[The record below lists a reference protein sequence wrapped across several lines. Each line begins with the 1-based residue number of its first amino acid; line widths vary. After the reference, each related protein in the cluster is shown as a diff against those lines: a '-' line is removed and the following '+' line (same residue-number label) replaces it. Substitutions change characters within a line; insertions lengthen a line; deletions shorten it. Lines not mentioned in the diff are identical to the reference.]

1 MLTFAAEKFNLA
13 AARSLLAAGADL
25 RAVGN
30 SGADALVMAVQAGRV
45 APYEAGAA
53 VRERVEATIELV
65 ARAALGV
72 SYAQHVASLAE
83 GAAVTWTYKQTVEA
97 TGGDTAGTI
106 VEVGKSYGGD
116 TLLHSCVR
124 VRGASTG
131 KLINWSL
138 AACFRL
144 QAGGGG
150 GA

>member
-1 MLTFAAEKFNLA
+1 
-13 AARSLLAAGADL
+13 
-25 RAVGN
+25 
-30 SGADALVMAVQAGRV
+30 
-45 APYEAGAA
+45 

-83 GAAVTWTYKQTVEA
+83 GAAVTWTKKSIVEK
-97 TGGDTAGTI
+97 TGGDTAGTV

-116 TLLHSCVR
+116 TLLHSFVR

-131 KLINWSL
+131 KLSRGYP
-138 AACFRL
+138 AAAFRL

-150 GA
+150 A

>member
-1 MLTFAAEKFNLA
+1 MQEGHK
-13 AARSLLAAGADL
+13 
-25 RAVGN
+25 
-30 SGADALVMAVQAGRV
+30 

-83 GAAVTWTYKQTVEA
+83 GAAVTWTNKLLVEQ
-97 TGGDTAGTI
+97 TGGDTAGTV
-106 VEVGKSYGGD
+106 VEVGKIDGD
-116 TLLHSCVR
+116 TLLHSYVR

-131 KLINWSL
+131 KLSPWCP
-138 AACFRL
+138 AADVKL

>member
-1 MLTFAAEKFNLA
+1 
-13 AARSLLAAGADL
+13 
-25 RAVGN
+25 
-30 SGADALVMAVQAGRV
+30 MAVQYGRD

-83 GAAVTWTYKQTVEA
+83 GAAVTWTNKQTVEA
-97 TGGDTAGTI
+97 TGGDSAGTV
-106 VEVGKSYGGD
+106 VEVGKDGGD
-116 TLLHSCVR
+116 TLLHSSVR

-131 KLINWSL
+131 KLSKWSV
-138 AACFRL
+138 AARFRL
-144 QAGGGG
+144 QTGGG

>member
-1 MLTFAAEKFNLA
+1 MQEGHK
-13 AARSLLAAGADL
+13 
-25 RAVGN
+25 
-30 SGADALVMAVQAGRV
+30 

-83 GAAVTWTYKQTVEA
+83 GAAVTWTDEDIVEA
-97 TGGDTAGTI
+97 TGSDTAGTV
-106 VEVGKSYGGD
+106 VEIGKTFGGD
-116 TLLHSCVR
+116 TLLHSGVR

-131 KLINWSL
+131 KLSKWSP

-144 QAGGGG
+144 QAAGGG

>member
-1 MLTFAAEKFNLA
+1 
-13 AARSLLAAGADL
+13 
-25 RAVGN
+25 
-30 SGADALVMAVQAGRV
+30 MAVQFGRD

-83 GAAVTWTYKQTVEA
+83 GAAVTWTIKFIEEE
-97 TGGDTAGTI
+97 TGGDTAGTV
-106 VEVGKSYGGD
+106 VEVGKIDGD
-116 TLLHSCVR
+116 TLLHSAVR

-131 KLINWSL
+131 KLSKWYP
-138 AACFRL
+138 AAAFRL

>member
-1 MLTFAAEKFNLA
+1 MQEGHK
-13 AARSLLAAGADL
+13 
-25 RAVGN
+25 
-30 SGADALVMAVQAGRV
+30 

-83 GAAVTWTYKQTVEA
+83 GAAVTWTFKKTVED
-97 TGGDTAGTI
+97 TGGDTVGT
-106 VEVGKSYGGD
+106 VVKVGKAGGD
-116 TLLHSCVR
+116 TLLHSTVM
-124 VRGASTG
+124 VRGASSG
-131 KLINWSL
+131 KEAGWFW
-138 AACFRL
+138 AADIRL

>member
-1 MLTFAAEKFNLA
+1 
-13 AARSLLAAGADL
+13 
-25 RAVGN
+25 
-30 SGADALVMAVQAGRV
+30 MAVQEGQD

-83 GAAVTWTYKQTVEA
+83 GAAVTWTDKETVEE
-97 TGGDTAGTI
+97 TGGDTAGTV
-106 VEVGKSYGGD
+106 VEVDKRNGD
-116 TLLHSCVR
+116 TLLHSSVR

-131 KLINWSL
+131 KLSKWYL
-138 AACFRL
+138 AADFRL

-150 GA
+150 GGA